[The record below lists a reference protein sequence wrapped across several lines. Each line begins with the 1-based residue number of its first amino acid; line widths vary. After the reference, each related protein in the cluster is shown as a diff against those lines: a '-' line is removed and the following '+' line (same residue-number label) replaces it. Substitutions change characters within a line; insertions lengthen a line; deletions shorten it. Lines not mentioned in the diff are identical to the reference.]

1 MTIVVCNNYPEFHQ
15 YVRMRLK
22 PGETFLNQK
31 RFTGVYDKDSA
42 LRVISVEAHEVLF
55 LRNPLWIDSLDELGP
70 ILRRM
75 RL

>member
-1 MTIVVCNNYPEFHQ
+1 MTIVVCNSYPEFYQ
-15 YVRMRLK
+15 YVKMRLK

-31 RFTGVYDKDSA
+31 RFAGVYDDKSA
-42 LRVISVEAHEVLF
+42 NSVISLEAHEVLF
-55 LRNPLWIDSLDELGP
+55 LRNPLWIKSYDELGP